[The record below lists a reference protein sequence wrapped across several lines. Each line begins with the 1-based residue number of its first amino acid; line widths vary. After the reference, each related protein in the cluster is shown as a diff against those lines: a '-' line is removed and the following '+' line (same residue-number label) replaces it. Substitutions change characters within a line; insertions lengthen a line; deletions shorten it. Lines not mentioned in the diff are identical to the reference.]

1 MSRPNHYGKAF
12 LSRLNKALQDYPVMV
27 GGTSMLLFEQFGHL
41 WAEHLPHYQKEFVL
55 LALIHVDCKSS
66 QDALLNYWDPDRDC
80 IFRVAIDP
88 LTQRVE
94 VTHFGIESV
103 DLSEV
108 GIYGNTSDLPMWM
121 QERLAVLCMMSS
133 KPPTVA
139 VEGVGQRINATTYWL
154 SKP

>member
-1 MSRPNHYGKAF
+1 MSRPNHYGKRF
-12 LSRLNKALQDYPVMV
+12 LSRLNDAVRDYPVMV
-27 GGTSMLLFEQFGHL
+27 NSTPTLLFEQFGYL
-41 WAEHLPHYQKEFVL
+41 WAEHLKNFKREFVL
-55 LALIHVDCKSS
+55 LSLIRTDCKVS
-66 QDALLNYWDPDRDC
+66 QDALLNYWDPERDC

-108 GIYGNTSDLPMWM
+108 GTYADTSALPTWM
-121 QERLAVLCMMSS
+121 QERLAVLVMMSP